1 MKKDSFLRNLFLPFR
16 LNPTIPTIL
25 YIYILY
31 HEKEQETQLQPVQ
44 DRSIISS
51 RSRFL
56 RRRDEDRDVLSI
68 WRREGL
74 PSVVCNCRSCEG
86 VTHQEQTV
94 YTSGRVFA
102 DTGRDDNINRETS
115 VCLGS
120 QRDTRQVARI
130 VRGMK
135 RESTVASKPN
145 VCSVRLSRDYT
156 RLEELR
162 RREEW
167 IDFSQIS
174 EFFLSFHSY
183 RRRLSSPKIILYIS
197 MYQQR

>member
-1 MKKDSFLRNLFLPFR
+1 MGERSNDLECLRMKKDSFLRNLFLPFR

-115 VCLGS
+115 VCLG
-120 QRDTRQVARI
+120 QRDTR
-130 VRGMK
+130 
-135 RESTVASKPN
+135 
-145 VCSVRLSRDYT
+145 
-156 RLEELR
+156 
-162 RREEW
+162 
-167 IDFSQIS
+167 
-174 EFFLSFHSY
+174 
-183 RRRLSSPKIILYIS
+183 
-197 MYQQR
+197 

>member
-1 MKKDSFLRNLFLPFR
+1 MLERGSWGTAFRPVRSKLDLPVIRLKKMGERSKDLECLRMKKDSFLPSKPFFTFSSKSYDT
-16 LNPTIPTIL
+16 NYTVH
-25 YIYILY
+25 IYIVPR
-31 HEKEQETQLQPVQ
+31 EGAGNATTTAVQ

-115 VCLGS
+115 VCLG
-120 QRDTRQVARI
+120 QRDTR
-130 VRGMK
+130 
-135 RESTVASKPN
+135 
-145 VCSVRLSRDYT
+145 
-156 RLEELR
+156 
-162 RREEW
+162 
-167 IDFSQIS
+167 
-174 EFFLSFHSY
+174 
-183 RRRLSSPKIILYIS
+183 
-197 MYQQR
+197 

>member
-1 MKKDSFLRNLFLPFR
+1 MGERSNDLECLRMKKDSFLPSKPFFTFSSKSYDT
-16 LNPTIPTIL
+16 N
-25 YIYILY
+25 YIVYILY

-115 VCLGS
+115 VCLG
-120 QRDTRQVARI
+120 QRDTR
-130 VRGMK
+130 
-135 RESTVASKPN
+135 
-145 VCSVRLSRDYT
+145 
-156 RLEELR
+156 
-162 RREEW
+162 
-167 IDFSQIS
+167 
-174 EFFLSFHSY
+174 
-183 RRRLSSPKIILYIS
+183 
-197 MYQQR
+197 

>member
-1 MKKDSFLRNLFLPFR
+1 MGERSNDLECLRMKKDSFLPSKPFFTFSSKSYDT
-16 LNPTIPTIL
+16 NYTVH
-25 YIYILY
+25 IYIVPR
-31 HEKEQETQLQPVQ
+31 EGAGNATTTAVQ

-74 PSVVCNCRSCEG
+74 PSVVCNCRSCEE

-120 QRDTRQVARI
+120 QRDTR
-130 VRGMK
+130 
-135 RESTVASKPN
+135 
-145 VCSVRLSRDYT
+145 
-156 RLEELR
+156 
-162 RREEW
+162 
-167 IDFSQIS
+167 
-174 EFFLSFHSY
+174 
-183 RRRLSSPKIILYIS
+183 
-197 MYQQR
+197 

>member
-1 MKKDSFLRNLFLPFR
+1 MLERGSWGTAFRPVRSKLDLPVIRLKKMGERSNDLECLRMKKDSFLRNLFLPFR

-74 PSVVCNCRSCEG
+74 PSVVCNCRSCEE

-120 QRDTRQVARI
+120 QRDT
-130 VRGMK
+130 G
-135 RESTVASKPN
+135 
-145 VCSVRLSRDYT
+145 
-156 RLEELR
+156 
-162 RREEW
+162 
-167 IDFSQIS
+167 
-174 EFFLSFHSY
+174 
-183 RRRLSSPKIILYIS
+183 
-197 MYQQR
+197 

>member
-1 MKKDSFLRNLFLPFR
+1 MLERGSWGTAFRPVRSKLDLPVIRLKKMGERSNDLECLRMKKDSFLRNLFLPFR

-25 YIYILY
+25 YKYIYIVPRGG
-31 HEKEQETQLQPVQ
+31 EGNATTTAVQ

-120 QRDTRQVARI
+120 QRDTR
-130 VRGMK
+130 
-135 RESTVASKPN
+135 
-145 VCSVRLSRDYT
+145 
-156 RLEELR
+156 
-162 RREEW
+162 
-167 IDFSQIS
+167 
-174 EFFLSFHSY
+174 
-183 RRRLSSPKIILYIS
+183 
-197 MYQQR
+197 

>member
-1 MKKDSFLRNLFLPFR
+1 MLERGSWGTAFRPVRSKLDLPVIRLKKMGERSNDLECLRMKKDSFLRNLFLPFR

-115 VCLGS
+115 VCLG
-120 QRDTRQVARI
+120 QRDTR
-130 VRGMK
+130 
-135 RESTVASKPN
+135 
-145 VCSVRLSRDYT
+145 
-156 RLEELR
+156 
-162 RREEW
+162 
-167 IDFSQIS
+167 
-174 EFFLSFHSY
+174 
-183 RRRLSSPKIILYIS
+183 
-197 MYQQR
+197 

>member
-1 MKKDSFLRNLFLPFR
+1 MLERGSWGTAFRPVRSKLDLPVIRLKKMGERSNDLECLRMKKDSFLRNLFLPFR

-74 PSVVCNCRSCEG
+74 PSVVCNCRSCEE

-120 QRDTRQVARI
+120 QRDTR
-130 VRGMK
+130 
-135 RESTVASKPN
+135 
-145 VCSVRLSRDYT
+145 
-156 RLEELR
+156 
-162 RREEW
+162 
-167 IDFSQIS
+167 
-174 EFFLSFHSY
+174 
-183 RRRLSSPKIILYIS
+183 
-197 MYQQR
+197 